1 LIRAIPT
8 AFGARKISRSGQH
21 RQPSA
26 YAKFVD
32 PGNTRNLRLTQN
44 PLIRATPAT
53 FGVREIP
60 LIRATP
66 ATFEIRESVGAG
78 LLANAVSQTT
88 NTLQQNHLRGQ
99 ARSYS

>member
-32 PGNTRNLRLTQN
+32 PGNTGNLRRTQN
-44 PLIRATPAT
+44 
-53 FGVREIP
+53 P

-78 LLANAVSQTT
+78 LLANAVSRTT
-88 NTLQQNHLRGQ
+88 NALRQNRLRGCTQ
-99 ARSYS
+99 NQSIRATPAAFGVRKIH